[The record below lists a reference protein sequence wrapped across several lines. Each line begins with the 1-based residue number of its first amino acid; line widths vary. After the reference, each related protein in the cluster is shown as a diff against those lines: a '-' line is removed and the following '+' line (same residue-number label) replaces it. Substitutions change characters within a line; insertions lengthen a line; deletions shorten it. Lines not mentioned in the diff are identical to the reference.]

1 VTQYAIRPSVLLV
14 FLAAAN
20 FLAMTVWLMLGPLLV
35 ELAAVF
41 HTSVAI
47 TGQLTAATAVTWALT
62 AFLAGPVSDIYGRR
76 RMLLTGLMLTVL
88 GTLSAAFA
96 WNFGALLAFRCLT
109 GVGAAMIPPNC
120 LATIADVF
128 PPAQRGKAMG
138 WVISAT
144 GLGTAFGVP
153 LVALLSD
160 IGGWRVPFYVI
171 GALLLLLW
179 GLLWIWFPT
188 SQAEHAG
195 HTGSFVAHF
204 QAVGVQAALWFV
216 LAANCLQ
223 VMAFMGMSSYL
234 AAYLMHTYRLSA
246 GATALPLIVAGL
258 GVIAGSLIGGC
269 VAGQA
274 SRVAVVALAFV
285 GGGFGAALVFMTD
298 ISPWVTVIL
307 AFSVA
312 ALLPLSWPVTAVLL
326 TELAGQS
333 RATATGLF
341 AVSNQLGAVGGASLG
356 GVLLALGGFPL
367 VGMFCLVT
375 AALAAGVLRGKVH
388 RAVVSPLPLS
398 PS

>member
-1 VTQYAIRPSVLLV
+1 MAEYTLRPSILLV
-14 FLAAAN
+14 FLAAAV
-20 FLAMTVWLMLGPLLV
+20 FLSMTVWLMLGPLLV
-35 ELAAVF
+35 ELATVF
-41 HTSVAI
+41 RTSVAV

-76 RMLLTGLMLTVL
+76 RMLLTGLMLMVL
-88 GTLSAAFA
+88 GTLSAACA
-96 WNFGALLAFRCLT
+96 WNFGSLLAFRCLT

-160 IGGWRVPFYVI
+160 IGGWRLPFYVI
-171 GALLLLLW
+171 GAVLLLLW
-179 GLLWIWFPT
+179 SLLWVWFPT
-188 SQAEHAG
+188 RQPG
-195 HTGSFVAHF
+195 YTGSFVAHF
-204 QAVGVQAALWFV
+204 RAVGVKAALWFV

-234 AAYLMHTYRLSA
+234 AAYLMHTYHLSA
-246 GATALPLIVAGL
+246 GATALPLTVAGL
-258 GVIAGSLIGGC
+258 GVIAGSLIGGR
-269 VAGQA
+269 VAGQT
-274 SRVAVVALAFV
+274 SRIIVVALAFV
-285 GGGFGAALVFMTD
+285 GGGLGAAVVFTTALA
-298 ISPWVTVIL
+298 PWVTVIL
-307 AFSVA
+307 AFGVTG
-312 ALLPLSWPVTAVLL
+312 LLLLSWPVTALLL

-333 RATATGLF
+333 RATATGLL

-388 RAVVSPLPLS
+388 RAVANQMPLA